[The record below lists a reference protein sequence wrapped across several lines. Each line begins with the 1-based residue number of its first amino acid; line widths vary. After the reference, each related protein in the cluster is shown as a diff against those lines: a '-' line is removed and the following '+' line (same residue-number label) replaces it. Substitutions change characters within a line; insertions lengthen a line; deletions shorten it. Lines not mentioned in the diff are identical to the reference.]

1 MSNKNKPILVFDL
14 HGVIFSFSIWAGIKD
29 FWQLSFKQKLLV
41 LRAAGTPGL
50 AWDALKLLFTGGVV
64 EQAVLNIKIKYPKLA
79 GVIPFA
85 LKIINHQIP
94 KPEMVKLLQDLKS
107 QNYTLLI
114 FSNIGEQSISIL
126 KHKYPEIFNLF
137 AGELVASASDNYL
150 SKPQPAA
157 FNKFLDKFSDLAPT
171 NSLDTIRDKLCSL
184 GEVGPS
190 FQSASNLS
198 PTFVVS
204 SYSDPS
210 ELNNISN
217 HNNFLLIDDRDK
229 NLQAAQACG
238 MQVLKFKSS
247 VQLRHNLNNLSNCKI
262 T

>member
-1 MSNKNKPILVFDL
+1 MLNKHIKNHKPILVFDL

-64 EQAVLNIKIKYPKLA
+64 EQAVLNIKIKYPKLT

-85 LKIINHQIP
+85 LKVINNQIP

-114 FSNIGEQSISIL
+114 FSNIGEQSIEIL
-126 KHKYPEIFNLF
+126 KHKYPEIFSLF
-137 AGELVASASDNYL
+137 SGELVASASDNYI

-157 FNKFLDKFSDLAPT
+157 FKKFLA
-171 NSLDTIRDKLCSL
+171 KL
-184 GEVGPS
+184 
-190 FQSASNLS
+190 
-198 PTFVVS
+198 TFVVPARHSIYATAGS
-204 SYSDPS
+204 SPMGV
-210 ELNNISN
+210 SN

-247 VQLRHNLNNLSNCKI
+247 VQLALALSKFKRVINL
-262 T
+262 

>member
-1 MSNKNKPILVFDL
+1 MKKINYKRVHGECSALAECIEPLNKPILVFDL

-29 FWQLSFKQKLLV
+29 FWQLSAKQKLLV
-41 LRAAGTPGL
+41 LRAACTPGL
-50 AWDALKLLFTGGVV
+50 IWQVLKLLFTGGVV

-94 KPEMVKLLQDLKS
+94 KPEMVQLLQELNS
-107 QNYTLLI
+107 QGYKLLI

-157 FNKFLDKFSDLAPT
+157 FKKFLAKFSDL
-171 NSLDTIRDKLCSL
+171 
-184 GEVGPS
+184 
-190 FQSASNLS
+190 
-198 PTFVVS
+198 
-204 SYSDPS
+204 
-210 ELNNISN
+210 
-217 HNNFLLIDDRDK
+217 NNFLLIDDRDK

-238 MQVLKFKSS
+238 IQGLKFKSS
-247 VQLRHNLNNLSNCKI
+247 MQLALALSKFQSNA
-262 T
+262 